1 MYATLVY
8 CLNQNKNADSGCSVV
23 DLLEKNQ
30 SLEIEVTVLRRK
42 LVETAMQPTD
52 AILELLRSSGMV
64 SKVVTTDE
72 HEVMAGIEQTNEVV
86 EDEGGRS
93 LTEETVGIDE
103 DAAECCVIMATAVDG
118 GSEGTTDLDED
129 DQLGLMTCS
138 MSSTTSGFDDNS
150 CASSV
155 VGVDEMPSEET
166 WNFDVQEELCREPVA
181 AKPPPFPGGEDSQQ
195 SVDGPAGQTITAEQA
210 KQVEKIWLSRMEKL
224 ERRLLRAVESEQRA
238 RDQTALLCEEKDRR
252 IGALERQVDALEASD
267 FRLTR
272 TIHILEQLERTF
284 SRHFLGAVDS
294 VEPHRPHSGRTTNAS
309 IGVVE
314 QVDGNGEDNPMKI
327 STDHLKPTMKDGE
340 LGHLCGD
347 EACLQCHACRI
358 LRETINLLHSALAEQ
373 SEVDRRVRGLE
384 EGTNDTE
391 SSRSDDQAALEVVDF
406 EAEYRELDTLFK
418 ELKRA
423 LVVDRSTEGCP
434 LTGERNERGRENV
447 IASLSVNTG
456 VQWILDDD
464 VDDDDETVSMVTSP
478 DSEIDSPLLAALNGR
493 NRSLEISEQYL
504 RQQVSLCLFYNFV
517 LNVKHFCRSIIIY

>member
-1 MYATLVY
+1 M
-8 CLNQNKNADSGCSVV
+8 
-23 DLLEKNQ
+23 
-30 SLEIEVTVLRRK
+30 
-42 LVETAMQPTD
+42 
-52 AILELLRSSGMV
+52 
-64 SKVVTTDE
+64 
-72 HEVMAGIEQTNEVV
+72 
-86 EDEGGRS
+86 
-93 LTEETVGIDE
+93 
-103 DAAECCVIMATAVDG
+103 
-118 GSEGTTDLDED
+118 
-129 DQLGLMTCS
+129 
-138 MSSTTSGFDDNS
+138 
-150 CASSV
+150 
-155 VGVDEMPSEET
+155 
-166 WNFDVQEELCREPVA
+166 
-181 AKPPPFPGGEDSQQ
+181 
-195 SVDGPAGQTITAEQA
+195 
-210 KQVEKIWLSRMEKL
+210 
-224 ERRLLRAVESEQRA
+224 
-238 RDQTALLCEEKDRR
+238 
-252 IGALERQVDALEASD
+252 
-267 FRLTR
+267 
-272 TIHILEQLERTF
+272 
-284 SRHFLGAVDS
+284 
-294 VEPHRPHSGRTTNAS
+294 EPHRPHSGRTTNAS

-340 LGHLCGD
+340 LGHPCGD